1 MNHRDRANLPNLVRA
16 MQSRW
21 LQEVGAHADDLGKLQ
36 EHWAGATIP
45 EEFLQFL
52 RWSDGGRCVFPL
64 GYLDLWPVASIITLN
79 DDYLIRRYLEDAFIG
94 IGTDGGST
102 LIALD
107 LRPTFHGHVTSFDL
121 GNLDI
126 RQGKPVAESVGDL
139 FRRLDNG
146 LLTSDSLQP

>member
-1 MNHRDRANLPNLVRA
+1 MNHPDRANLPNLVRD

-21 LQEVGAHADDLGKLQ
+21 LQELGAHADDLDKLQ
-36 EHWAGATIP
+36 EHWARTTIP
-45 EEFLQFL
+45 QEFLQLL
-52 RWSDGGRCVFPL
+52 RWSNGGRCVFPFA
-64 GYLDLWPVASIITLN
+64 YLDLWPVAGIIALN
-79 DDYLIRRYLEDAFIG
+79 EDYLIRCYLEDAFIG

-107 LRPTFHGHVTSFDL
+107 LRPTLHGQVTSFDL

-126 RQGKPVAESVGDL
+126 SQGKPVAESIGDL
-139 FRRLDNG
+139 FLRLDNG

>member
-1 MNHRDRANLPNLVRA
+1 MDHRDRANLPDLIRA

-36 EHWAGATIP
+36 EHWPKETIP

-52 RWSDGGRCVFPL
+52 RWSDGGRCVFPFA
-64 GYLDLWPVASIITLN
+64 YLDLWPVASIITLN
-79 DDYLIRRYLEDAFIG
+79 DHYLIRRYLGDAFMG

-107 LRPTFHGHVTSFDL
+107 LRVPRHGQVTSFDL

-126 RQGKPVAESVGDL
+126 SQGKPVAESVGDL
-139 FRRLDNG
+139 FQRLDNG